1 MPNGILRII
10 KMALGRIYNTEENLY
25 VLSHENYRIQN
36 LMYAVVIINWTVLF
50 FFFFACLSSR
60 FARNCTL
67 IHLVSMGVC
76 VCVCTHTHKQA
87 IAGTV
92 S

>member
-1 MPNGILRII
+1 
-10 KMALGRIYNTEENLY
+10 MALGRIYNIEKNLY

-36 LMYAVVIINWTVLF
+36 LMYTVVLINWTAFF

-67 IHLVSMGVC
+67 IHMVSMGANVC
-76 VCVCTHTHKQA
+76 VHAHARTSRQ
-87 IAGTV
+87 
-92 S
+92 